1 MTRRTRR
8 TSKTSSTRSNSTPR
22 TIGNLTALAASLLL
36 TCLTTGASAASP
48 DTAPRHLKVWFMWG
62 SVPAP
67 VVDRL
72 VGEFEAAHPGVEV
85 DVELQ
90 SWVGIQERLEAALAS
105 GDSPDVVELGTTTT
119 PSFAS
124 AGLLKDLSAKA
135 DALGSREWIPSL
147 RESGNWQ
154 GKQYGVP
161 LYAASRVV
169 IYRTDLFAQAGLDT
183 PRDQKEWVRTT
194 RALGR
199 AHQADP
205 GFQPIY
211 LPGQNWYVLSGL
223 LHDRGGRLA
232 THDGTRWHGGLATA
246 EAASALKYYRT
257 LQSLS
262 QAPKDRD
269 EAHPFQYEELAK
281 GGIGQMVGLPWELA
295 DAERINPALRGKL
308 GMFPVPGLSADRPG
322 SVFLGGSN
330 LAVSARSAQPEAA
343 LEWVAGITGPEAQ
356 KRIAAANGTLPN
368 RLALAREVDSP
379 VVRVQAEAA
388 ANGHTTPVDP
398 RWPLVEAEPN
408 PVKTLLTDVLTGQPA
423 RAAGRRADLAVEERL
438 NGTPPPSAGTPPSPA
453 GGRAGPLH

>member
-1 MTRRTRR
+1 M
-8 TSKTSSTRSNSTPR
+8 PR
-22 TIGNLTALAASLLL
+22 NLRNLGTLVASLLL
-36 TCLTTGASAASP
+36 ACVTTAASAAPVGTASP
-48 DTAPRHLKVWFMWG
+48 ETAPRHLKVWLMWG
-62 SVPAP
+62 SVPTP
-67 VVDRL
+67 VVDQL
-72 VGEFEAAHPGVEV
+72 VDEFEAEHPGVEV

-90 SWVGIQERLEAALAS
+90 SWVGIQERLETALAS
-105 GDSPDVVELGTTTT
+105 DDAPDVVELGTTTT

-124 AGLLKDLSAKA
+124 AGLLKDLSSEA
-135 DALGSREWIPSL
+135 DALGSKEWIPSL
-147 RESGNWQ
+147 RESGNWR

-205 GFQPIY
+205 GFQPLY

-232 THDGTRWHGGLATA
+232 THDGTRWHGGLATT

-262 QAPKDRD
+262 QAPKDQD

-281 GGIGQMVGLPWELA
+281 GKVGQMVGLPWELA

-330 LAVSARSAQPEAA
+330 VAVSARSAQPEAA

-368 RLALAREVDSP
+368 RLALAQDVDSP
-379 VVRVQAEAA
+379 VVKVQAAAA
-388 ANGHTTPVDP
+388 ANGHTAPVDP

-408 PVKTLLTDVLTGQPA
+408 PVKTLLTDVLTGRQPI
-423 RAAGRRADLAVEERL
+423 RAAGRQADRIVEERL
-438 NGTPPPSAGTPPSPA
+438 NGTPPAD
-453 GGRAGPLH
+453 GRGRLH